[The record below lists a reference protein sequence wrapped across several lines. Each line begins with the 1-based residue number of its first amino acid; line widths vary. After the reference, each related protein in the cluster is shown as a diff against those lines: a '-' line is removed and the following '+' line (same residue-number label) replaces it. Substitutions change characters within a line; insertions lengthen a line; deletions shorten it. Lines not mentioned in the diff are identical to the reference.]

1 MDYHIL
7 GSPAETYKYVYMYY
21 KLFSSKFQAGTA
33 FITNPAYILDF
44 PAVPEYQR
52 VLILVP
58 VAQLDRA
65 LASVLPGIF
74 DKSCVAKNL
83 MLKCSRATTRIKLC
97 RQIIRIVGICY

>member
-44 PAVPEYQR
+44 PAVPEY
-52 VLILVP
+52 
-58 VAQLDRA
+58 
-65 LASVLPGIF
+65 
-74 DKSCVAKNL
+74 
-83 MLKCSRATTRIKLC
+83 
-97 RQIIRIVGICY
+97 